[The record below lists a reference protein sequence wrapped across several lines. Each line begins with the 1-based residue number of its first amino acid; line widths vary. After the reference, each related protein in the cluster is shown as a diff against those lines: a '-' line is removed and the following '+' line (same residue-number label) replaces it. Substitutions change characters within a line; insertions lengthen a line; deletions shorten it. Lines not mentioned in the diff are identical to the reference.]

1 MSLKKMAKKWLIVG
15 ILLSIVMSISSSIYA
30 NTQTLTIQS
39 MYNQTQI
46 SGGDIHTDWLK
57 VEILSDNKDNV
68 VFKETFENYIIK
80 EGFIQIELGVDES
93 NELNPSIFMSDINW
107 IKITVKEDQG
117 LISSSIITMNV
128 DSNTLYSNLAYE
140 TPTGNLFPDISHSK
154 NSVVIVNEV
163 EEKFDYITTENLLE
177 VMGVKNKNEINE
189 FFNIEEDHENHVLIV
204 SGNKYEMISTENL
217 FEVLQL
223 SEMGLEGVIPNIKGH
238 AGQYL
243 QANELG
249 TKFRLVDKMASV
261 VDDPLRGT
269 INLFIGEPGKEKP
282 IFLWNDLKGAY
293 EAQPTSSLGF
303 ITKET
308 MVLTYMSDEYKI
320 AVGDWDEID
329 ISNLLDNTD
338 SQELS
343 ISNNHLIVTK
353 LDGED
358 SEIDL
363 NTYFI
368 TEDEW
373 KDLITELQA
382 SINILETSPDNIRLH
397 LEDDKLSI
405 EGVSSNIDLSIYK
418 DNTDSQQLS
427 FNEADAII
435 MLENGG
441 AINLSAASLL
451 GTDDQNIG
459 YNSDTNIITLE
470 GSNPP
475 TINLSDLQDNTDRQI
490 LSMND
495 GILNLTRDEEA
506 DSKVDLK
513 LYLGDASTG
522 NIGVDI
528 QPYSSYLDKLSDDGI
543 LEKEYVEYGSYFIN
557 EEGLAG
563 QVWTSDGEGEGVWG
577 DSFDLSIEEHVLSL
591 TADDTSVDLSKYKQ
605 ILSFDNNVLRLS
617 YNGGEVDFGLV
628 GGDIGTDDQALL
640 DLNLSENI
648 LQVEIEDAGNITT
661 VNLESIDT
669 QLTDLEIG
677 DFGYI
682 KMVPVITLRED
693 LEDVDL
699 VLATNITNNIT
710 NIGVNSANIVVRD
723 DQLDSNVNLIASNVE
738 AIGVNAD
745 VININNEEVDLNNVA
760 IGINTIEIGS
770 NKDDI
775 SNNSGAIDT
784 NTLAIATNISNVE
797 INAEN
802 ISANEA
808 LINNNI
814 ANIINN
820 DSDRLSNSTIIG
832 TNISRIDDNVTNIST
847 NSTAIANNASELETQ
862 ESIITANKEA
872 SELVDIAINTKIDAL
887 DIELSSEDS
896 LILSTEQATPVD
908 LSHYRQQ
915 LSFVGNIL
923 TLSDAG
929 SIDFGVLGTGIG
941 TDDQKILELSISNNE
956 LYLELESSIA
966 VDSVNLSSIDTQ
978 LNDDD
983 IASFGYIKIG
993 PIASLSDDLEARDD
1007 VLETNITNINLA
1019 YSQADDVLN
1028 ASIRTDFGLVDTA
1041 LQASINLNIGSIND
1055 LEIAYKEE
1063 DIAIREAF
1071 EMADTAIQAD
1081 VIQKKLDRDTVDDA
1095 LRVSINNN
1103 LELMSSIEIAYQL
1116 ADEVIQGEFGSAD
1129 MLIQADIE
1137 QNKLD
1142 REAVDEAVRVS
1153 VNSNVNTI
1161 SNVEIAYQE
1170 EDAVIR
1176 EEFAS
1181 SDQIIQAD
1189 VDQNKLAS
1197 NAADAALGVSVNNNL
1212 NAINSLVVDY
1222 QASDAQLRNAFQS
1235 ADITLNS
1242 RIDELDISKVGDE
1255 LSFTEGDTIIDLS
1268 LYRQTLR
1275 FANNEIKLSGG
1286 VSINLSSIDTNVNQ
1300 TTVDAWAENNGY
1312 LKSLASAS
1320 WNDIDPATI
1329 PEIFRD
1335 GIDNDTPAPIFSGD
1349 APGLIPGV
1357 EESDVGAWFAKYL
1370 KGDGTWES
1378 PLKDS
1383 LIEALNYI
1391 KIATTATIADGAVT
1405 TDKIHNAAVVT
1416 NKIAAGAITGI
1427 KFGSEV
1433 ITSEKI
1439 ASNSV
1444 TTEKFASNAITNE
1457 KVNSI
1462 NWEKISDQP
1471 KPLSGWISSSSTQK
1485 DTLVP
1490 VVDTVLKS
1498 ELYLR
1503 ADGVWFEP
1511 VQAEKI
1517 DAFSYLKVG
1526 GVTTDKIDNQNV
1538 TSDKFTA
1545 NAVTTIKLASDAVT
1559 TDKFEDDAITTVKVA
1574 PNAITTEKFD
1584 SGAVTSTKVNSVNW
1598 SKISDKPKPLS
1609 GWISSLSTQRA
1620 TLVPTVDTA
1629 EKSGFYLRGDG
1640 IWYHPVQA
1648 GKIDKWGYLKVG
1660 GVTTDKID
1668 NKNVTSDKIKTNAVT
1683 TAKLASDAVIESK
1696 LATNAITSAKFDA
1709 NAITTEKFGNN
1720 QVTNDKI
1727 RSIAWGKV
1735 EGRPEILVS
1744 GKTGNSLV
1752 PPSAGNE
1759 SKYLRSDGSWGIPS
1773 HSHGDDY
1780 AAPHDHDYAEPHNH
1794 NAWAIEHDHDD
1805 FERTTDHFHNQNKY
1819 AASDH
1824 DHTGHFGDNYYLNAN
1839 GGWTKAEFSENAGFD
1854 LGDNYL
1860 AGDNNQIGRPG
1871 FYVDYGSEST
1881 DGNGDKYGAVV
1892 KWVVPCSPYYYYGG
1906 KVCVQIKNSK
1916 SNVFSGRKSTYI
1928 TAMGINQISDRRVKK
1943 NIKPIESAL
1952 HKVLNIRGVYY
1963 QRKSTDK
1970 DDLGSVRVGVI
1981 AQEVEPYMPEIVS
1994 KGMGENIEGFF
2005 MVGYDKIPAILIEA
2019 VKELRKEK
2027 NIKVENMSN
2036 KIEENS
2042 KLIYEEIDELEKE
2055 NKEILNQME
2064 ELKKRINKLDKTYK

>member
-1 MSLKKMAKKWLIVG
+1 MSLNKMVKKWLIVG
-15 ILLSIVMSISSSIYA
+15 ILLSMVMSISSSIYA

-39 MYNQTQI
+39 KYNQTQI

-57 VEILSDNKDNV
+57 VELLSDNKDNV

-80 EGFIQIELGVDES
+80 EGFIQLELGVDES

-117 LISSSIITMNV
+117 FIASSIITMNV

-154 NSVVIVNEV
+154 NSVVIVNE
-163 EEKFDYITTENLLE
+163 EEKFDYITTKNLLE
-177 VMGVKNKNEINE
+177 LMGVKNKNEINE
-189 FFNIEEDHENHVLIV
+189 FFNIKEDHENHVLIV
-204 SGNKYEMISTENL
+204 SGNKYEMMSTENL

-261 VDDPLRGT
+261 VDDPLRGA

-320 AVGDWDEID
+320 GVGDWAEID

-343 ISNNHLIVTK
+343 ISNNHLIVTR

-363 NTYFI
+363 NAYFTTEEELSMFMQELASGVDKLEMNLDGI
-368 TEDEW
+368 TF
-373 KDLITELQA
+373 
-382 SINILETSPDNIRLH
+382 S
-397 LEDDKLSI
+397 LEDDELSI
-405 EGVSSNIDLSIYK
+405 VGGGSSIDLGIYK

-427 FNEADAII
+427 FNEAEAII

-441 AINLSAASLL
+441 AVNLKSKSLL

-640 DLNLSENI
+640 EFSLSENI
-648 LQVEIEDAGNITT
+648 LHIEIEDGGDVTT
-661 VNLESIDT
+661 VNLESLDT
-669 QLTDLEIG
+669 QLTDQEIG
-677 DFGYI
+677 GFGYI

-723 DQLDSNVNLIASNVE
+723 DQLDSNVNIIASNVE
-738 AIGVNAD
+738 AIGINAD
-745 VININNEEVDLNNVA
+745 VININNEAVDLNNVA

-784 NTLAIATNISNVE
+784 NTLAIATNISNIE

-896 LILSTEQATPVD
+896 LLLSTEQATPVD
-908 LSHYRQQ
+908 LSHYKQQ
-915 LSFVGNIL
+915 LSFVGNTL

-929 SIDFGVLGTGIG
+929 SIDFGVLGTEIG

-956 LYLELESSIA
+956 LYLELENSIA

-993 PIASLSDDLEARDD
+993 PIASLSDNLEARDD
-1007 VLETNITNINLA
+1007 VLETNITNMNLA
-1019 YSQADDVLN
+1019 YRLADDVLN
-1028 ASIRTDFGLVDTA
+1028 TSIRADFGLVDTA

-1071 EMADTAIQAD
+1071 EMADTAMQAD
-1081 VIQKKLDRDTVDDA
+1081 VIQNKLDRDTIDGA

-1116 ADEVIQGEFGSAD
+1116 ADEVIQGEFGAAD

-1153 VNSNVNTI
+1153 INSNVNTI

-1170 EDAVIR
+1170 EDVVIR

-1197 NAADAALGVSVNNNL
+1197 NATDAALGVSVNNNL

-1242 RIDELDISKVGDE
+1242 RIDELDISKVGDD

-1268 LYRQTLR
+1268 LYRQTLS

-1300 TTVDAWAENNGY
+1300 VTVDAWAENNGY

-1329 PEIFRD
+1329 PESFRD

-1357 EESDVGAWFAKYL
+1357 EESDVVDWFAKYL

-1383 LIEALNYI
+1383 LIEAFNYI
-1391 KIATTATIADGAVT
+1391 KIATTATIEDRAVTTEKINNAAVTTEKIEDETIVSSDINTGAVT
-1405 TDKIHNAAVVT
+1405 T
-1416 NKIAAGAITGI
+1416 
-1427 KFGSEV
+1427 
-1433 ITSEKI
+1433 EKI
-1439 ASNSV
+1439 
-1444 TTEKFASNAITNE
+1444 
-1457 KVNSI
+1457 
-1462 NWEKISDQP
+1462 
-1471 KPLSGWISSSSTQK
+1471 
-1485 DTLVP
+1485 
-1490 VVDTVLKS
+1490 VD
-1498 ELYLR
+1498 
-1503 ADGVWFEP
+1503 
-1511 VQAEKI
+1511 
-1517 DAFSYLKVG
+1517 
-1526 GVTTDKIDNQNV
+1526 
-1538 TSDKFTA
+1538 
-1545 NAVTTIKLASDAVT
+1545 
-1559 TDKFEDDAITTVKVA
+1559 
-1574 PNAITTEKFD
+1574 NAITTEKID
-1584 SGAVTSTKVNSVNW
+1584 SSAVTSTKVKSVNW
-1598 SKISDKPKPLS
+1598 SKISDKPDPLS

-1620 TLVPTVDTA
+1620 TLVPTVDTE

-1640 IWYHPVQA
+1640 TWYHPVQHA
-1648 GKIDKWGYLKVG
+1648 KIDKWGYLKAG

-1668 NKNVTSDKIKTNAVT
+1668 NQNVTSDKINENAVT
-1683 TAKLASDAVIESK
+1683 TAKLASDAVIKSK
-1696 LATNAITSAKFDA
+1696 LATNAITSADFD
-1709 NAITTEKFGNN
+1709 NYAITTEKFGDN

-1727 RSIAWGKV
+1727 DSIDWDKV
-1735 EGRPEILVS
+1735 EGRPNKLSSDE
-1744 GKTGNSLV
+1744 TGMSLV
-1752 PPSAGNE
+1752 PPSAGYE
-1759 SKYLRSDGSWGIPS
+1759 SKYLRSDGSWVIPS
-1773 HSHGDDY
+1773 HSHGGDY
-1780 AAPHDHDYAEPHNH
+1780 AAPHDHNYAEPHDH
-1794 NAWAIEHDHDD
+1794 DPWAIEHDHDD
-1805 FERTTDHFHNQNKY
+1805 FERTTDHVHNQNKY
-1819 AASDH
+1819 AGINH
-1824 DHTGHFGDNYYLNAN
+1824 KHTVGHFGAEAANYYLNAN

-1871 FYVDYGSEST
+1871 FYVDYGSEIT
-1881 DGNGDKYGAVV
+1881 DDNGDKYGAVV

-1916 SNVFSGRKSTYI
+1916 TNVFSGRKSTYI
-1928 TAMGINQISDRRVKK
+1928 TAMGIKQISDRRVKK

-1970 DDLGSVRVGVI
+1970 DDLEPVRVGVI
-1981 AQEVEPYMPEIVS
+1981 AQEVEPYMPEIVR
-1994 KGMGENIEGFF
+1994 KGMGENGEGFF

-2042 KLIYEEIDELEKE
+2042 KLIHEEIDELEKE

>member
-1 MSLKKMAKKWLIVG
+1 MRISVIIKKLLIVVL
-15 ILLSIVMSISSSIYA
+15 LLSMVMSISTTIYA
-30 NTQTLTIQS
+30 NNQTLTIQS

-177 VMGVKNKNEINE
+177 LMGVKNKNEINE

-269 INLFIGEPGKEKP
+269 INLFIGEAGKEKP

-343 ISNNHLIVTK
+343 ISNNHLIVTR
-353 LDGED
+353 LDRED

-363 NTYFI
+363 NTYFV

-382 SINILETSPDNIRLH
+382 SINILETSLDKIRLH

-427 FNEADAII
+427 FNEADTII

-441 AINLSAASLL
+441 AVNLSAASLL
-451 GTDDQNIG
+451 GTDDQNIS
-459 YNSDTNIITLE
+459 YDSNTNIITLE
-470 GSNPP
+470 GSNPL

-513 LYLGDASTG
+513 LYLGNASTG

-557 EEGLAG
+557 EEGLPG
-563 QVWTSDGEGEGVWG
+563 QIWTSDGEGEGFWG
-577 DSFDLSIEEHVLSL
+577 EAFDLSILENILSL
-591 TADDTSVDLSKYKQ
+591 TADDTSVDLSDYKQ
-605 ILSFDNNVLRLS
+605 VLTFDNNVLRLS
-617 YNGGEVDFGLV
+617 YGGGEIDFSEV
-628 GGDIGTDDQALL
+628 GDDIGTDDQALL

-648 LQVEIEDAGNITT
+648 LLVEIEDAGNITT

-682 KMVPVITLRED
+682 KMQPITTLRED
-693 LEDVDL
+693 FEDVDL

-723 DQLDSNVNLIASNVE
+723 DQLDSNVNIIASNVE
-738 AIGVNAD
+738 AIGINAD
-745 VININNEEVDLNNVA
+745 VININNEAVDLNNVA
-760 IGINTIEIGS
+760 IGINTIEIGI

-887 DIELSSEDS
+887 DIEISSEDS

-908 LSHYRQQ
+908 LSHYKQQ

-923 TLSDAG
+923 TLTDAG

-956 LYLELESSIA
+956 LYLELENSIA

-993 PIASLSDDLEARDD
+993 PIASLSDDLEASDD
-1007 VLETNITNINLA
+1007 VLEANITNMNLA

-1028 ASIRTDFGLVDTA
+1028 AAIRADFGLVDTA

-1071 EMADTAIQAD
+1071 EMADTTIQAD
-1081 VIQKKLDRDTVDDA
+1081 VIQNKLDSDTVDDA

-1103 LELMSSIEIAYQL
+1103 LELMSSIEIEYQL
-1116 ADEVIQGEFGSAD
+1116 ADEVIQGEFGAAD

-1142 REAVDEAVRVS
+1142 REAIDEAVRVS
-1153 VNSNVNTI
+1153 INSNVNTI

-1197 NAADAALGVSVNNNL
+1197 NATDAALGVSVNNNL
-1212 NAINSLVVDY
+1212 NAINSLVLDY
-1222 QASDAQLRNAFQS
+1222 QASDAQLRNEFQS

-1255 LSFTEGDTIIDLS
+1255 LSFTEGDTVIDLS
-1268 LYRQTLR
+1268 LYRQTLS

-1329 PEIFRD
+1329 PEGFRD
-1335 GIDNDTPAPIFSGD
+1335 GIDNDTPTPIFVGNT
-1349 APGLIPGV
+1349 PGLVPAV
-1357 EESDVGAWFAKYL
+1357 VESDTVDLFAKYL

-1383 LIEALNYI
+1383 LIEAFNYI

-1405 TDKIHNAAVVT
+1405 TDKIYNAAVVT

-1427 KFGSEV
+1427 KFGTEA

-1444 TTEKFASNAITNE
+1444 TTDKFASNSITNE

-1462 NWEKISDQP
+1462 NWEKVSDRIE
-1471 KPLSGWISSSSTQK
+1471 PLSGWISSSSTQK

-1517 DAFSYLKVG
+1517 DAFSYLKAG
-1526 GVTTDKIDNQNV
+1526 GVTTDKIDDENV
-1538 TSDKFTA
+1538 TSDKVTA

-1559 TDKFEDDAITTVKVA
+1559 TDKFEDGAITTDKIA
-1574 PNAITTEKFD
+1574 PNAITTEKIA
-1584 SGAVTSTKVNSVNW
+1584 SNSITNEKVNSINW
-1598 SKISDKPKPLS
+1598 EKISDRIEPLS
-1609 GWISSLSTQRA
+1609 GWISSSSTQKD
-1620 TLVPTVDTA
+1620 TLVPIVDTVL
-1629 EKSGFYLRGDG
+1629 KSELYLRADG
-1640 IWYHPVQA
+1640 VWSEPVQT
-1648 GKIDKWGYLKVG
+1648 GKIDRFSYLKAG

-1668 NKNVTSDKIKTNAVT
+1668 DQNVTSDKIKTNAVT
-1683 TAKLASDAVIESK
+1683 TAKIAPNAITTEKLASDAV
-1696 LATNAITSAKFDA
+1696 TTDKFEDD
-1709 NAITTEKFGNN
+1709 AITTEKFGNN

-1727 RSIAWGKV
+1727 DSIAWDKV
-1735 EGRPEILVS
+1735 KGGPNKLSS
-1744 GKTGNSLV
+1744 GETGMSLV
-1752 PPSAGNE
+1752 PPSAGYE
-1759 SKYLRSDGSWGIPS
+1759 SKYLRSDGNWVNPEHS
-1773 HSHGDDY
+1773 HSNLSSTDHPHEF
-1780 AAPHDHDYAEPHNH
+1780 ATLHFHTAWENNHDHDHLEKKSKHVNSNPYALNNH
-1794 NAWAIEHDHDD
+1794 SHKHESSGNANFDG
-1805 FERTTDHFHNQNKY
+1805 N
-1819 AASDH
+1819 
-1824 DHTGHFGDNYYLNAN
+1824 NYYLNGN
-1839 GGWTKAEFSENAGFD
+1839 GGWTEVPSGGQDFGSLTKTGENMRFGNNRSWIDYGMANSHYMYGHWGPWVEYATHCEKPYSHYICVKIYATRYNSPMFNIGSAGLTSASDKRLKENIKTIENA
-1854 LGDNYL
+1854 LY
-1860 AGDNNQIGRPG
+1860 
-1871 FYVDYGSEST
+1871 
-1881 DGNGDKYGAVV
+1881 K
-1892 KWVVPCSPYYYYGG
+1892 
-1906 KVCVQIKNSK
+1906 IKS
-1916 SNVFSGRKSTYI
+1916 
-1928 TAMGINQISDRRVKK
+1928 
-1943 NIKPIESAL
+1943 
-1952 HKVLNIRGVYY
+1952 IRGVYY
-1963 QRKSTDK
+1963 KKKLKRTEDIAR
-1970 DDLGSVRVGVI
+1970 LELGVI
-1981 AQEVEPYMPEIVS
+1981 AQEVQPYIPEIVVEN
-1994 KGMGENIEGFF
+1994 MGEGKEDYL
-2005 MVGYDKIPAILIEA
+2005 MVSYERLVPVLIEA

-2027 NIKVENMSN
+2027 NIEVENMSN
-2036 KIEENS
+2036 KIEETS
-2042 KLIYEEIDELEKE
+2042 KLIHEELDELEKE

-2064 ELKKRINKLDKTYK
+2064 ELKKRINKLDKTYTMN